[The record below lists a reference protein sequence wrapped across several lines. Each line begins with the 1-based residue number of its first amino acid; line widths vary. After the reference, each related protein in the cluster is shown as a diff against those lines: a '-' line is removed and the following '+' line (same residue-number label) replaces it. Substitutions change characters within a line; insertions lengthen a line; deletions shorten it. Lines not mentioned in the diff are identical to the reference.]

1 MGGVNLRKRRKRV
14 TAGIVLICGGILTLV
29 LLLCVRLRPLVKT
42 VALSEAR
49 NAAVRAM
56 ESAVAAHMAA
66 GELDYERL
74 VRLEKDETGV
84 VTAASVDMRSLNRL
98 QAALSGEILR
108 KLTGPGAAE
117 ISVPL
122 GNLFSAPL
130 LSGRGPTVPVR
141 ILSVSDV
148 EAKLRSSFT
157 DAGINQT
164 LHRIEL
170 ELHATIHV
178 LLPGGTA
185 AEEVTDTVLAA
196 ETVIV
201 GRVPESYMYFESD
214 DNWDEALEQY
224 DILS

>member
-1 MGGVNLRKRRKRV
+1 MKDRRKRIR
-14 TAGIVLICGGILTLV
+14 AGILLICGGIVTLG
-29 LLLCVRLRPLVKT
+29 LLLCIRLRPIVRT
-42 VALSEAR
+42 VAVSEAR

-66 GELDYERL
+66 GDMNYERL
-74 VRLEKDETGV
+74 VRLEKDGTGV
-84 VTAASVDMRSLNRL
+84 ITAAAVDMRNLNRL
-98 QAALSGEILR
+98 QAALSEEIIR
-108 KLTGPGAAE
+108 KLTGPGAAAL
-117 ISVPL
+117 SVPL
-122 GNLFSAPL
+122 GNLFSMPL
-130 LSGRGPTVPVR
+130 LSGRGPAIPLR
-141 ILSVSDV
+141 ILSVSDC
-148 EAKLRSSFT
+148 EAKLQSSFT

-164 LHRIEL
+164 LHRVYL
-170 ELHATIHV
+170 ELRVTV
-178 LLPGGTA
+178 NLLLPGGTA

>member
-1 MGGVNLRKRRKRV
+1 MHKRRKRIE
-14 TAGIVLICGGILTLV
+14 TGILLICGGILMLG
-29 LLLCVRLRPLVKT
+29 LLLYLRLRPILRT
-42 VALSEAR
+42 VAVSEAR

-74 VRLEKDETGV
+74 VRLEKDETGM
-84 VTAASVDMRSLNRL
+84 VTAAAVDMRSLNRL
-98 QAALSGEILR
+98 QAALSEEIFR
-108 KLTGPGAAE
+108 KLTGPGAADL
-117 ISVPL
+117 SVPL
-122 GNLFSAPL
+122 GNLFSVPL
-130 LSGRGPTVPVR
+130 LSGRGPSIPLR
-141 ILSVSDV
+141 ILSVTDC
-148 EAKLRSSFT
+148 EARLESSFS

-164 LHRIEL
+164 LHRIYL
-170 ELHATIHV
+170 EIHATV
-178 LLPGGTA
+178 NLLLPGGAA
-185 AEEVTDTVLAA
+185 AEKVTDTVLAA

>member
-1 MGGVNLRKRRKRV
+1 MHKRRKRIE
-14 TAGIVLICGGILTLV
+14 TGILLICGGILMLG
-29 LLLCVRLRPLVKT
+29 LLLCLRLRPILRT
-42 VALSEAR
+42 VAVSEAR

-74 VRLEKDETGV
+74 VRLDKDETGM
-84 VTAASVDMRSLNRL
+84 VTAAAVDMRSLNRL
-98 QAALSGEILR
+98 QAALSEEIFR
-108 KLTGPGAAE
+108 KLTGPGAADL
-117 ISVPL
+117 SVPL
-122 GNLFSAPL
+122 GNLFSVPL
-130 LSGRGPTVPVR
+130 LSGRGPAIPLR
-141 ILSVSDV
+141 ILSVTDC
-148 EAKLRSSFT
+148 EARLESSFS

-164 LHRIEL
+164 LHRIYL
-170 ELHATIHV
+170 ELHATV
-178 LLPGGTA
+178 NLLLPGGAA
-185 AEEVTDTVLAA
+185 AEKVTDTVLVA